1 MIIFYPEPDPVKLTL
16 RGRNIYL
23 YPPDGYLD
31 MDISPHPPEEELQ
44 LEWV

>member
-1 MIIFYPEPDPVKLTL
+1 VKLTL
-16 RGRNIYL
+16 RGRNIYF

-31 MDISPHPPEEELQ
+31 MDTSPHPPEEKLQ